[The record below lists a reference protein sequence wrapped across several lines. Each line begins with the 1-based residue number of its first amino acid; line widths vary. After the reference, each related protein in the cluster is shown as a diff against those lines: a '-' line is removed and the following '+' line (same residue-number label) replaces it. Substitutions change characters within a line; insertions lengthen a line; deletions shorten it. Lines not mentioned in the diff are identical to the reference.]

1 MHPSLVSVVIP
12 SYNHA
17 PYIEA
22 TVESVLAQTHQNLE
36 LFVIDDGSKDDSTA
50 RISRLLGGPCEVI
63 VQHAAEALIA
73 RENRGLCP
81 TLNEGLRLARGR
93 YFAYLGSDDLWEPE
107 KLERQVAAVEG
118 SDERTGAAFCD
129 CYVIDAE
136 GKRLDRYGRQYD
148 YRGGDIYRDLLLM
161 DFLPPSP
168 TNFFVREK
176 LISIGGFNEDVKIE
190 DYEAWLRV
198 ARRFHVAYVPEALA
212 SFRVH
217 RTNTSSNYPERML
230 VANCH
235 ALKMAFDADPS
246 LPFWLRRHAIAR
258 QHAGVATVHYNALE
272 LARAR
277 REAFKSLALYPLE
290 GRAWRVLLGSLL
302 GASVVNRLRERRRT
316 SLVYEERG

>member
-1 MHPSLVSVVIP
+1 MHRPLVSVVIP

-22 TVESVLAQTHQNLE
+22 TVASVLAQTYQNLE
-36 LFVIDDGSKDDSTA
+36 LFVIDDGSKDDSAA
-50 RISRLLGGPCEVI
+50 RISRLL
-63 VQHAAEALIA
+63 AARNDSRATLIA

-81 TLNEGLRLARGR
+81 TLNEGLRLSRGR

-118 SDERTGAAFCD
+118 ADERTGAAFCD

-136 GKRLDRYGRQYD
+136 GKRLDRYGRQYA
-148 YRGGDIYRDLLLM
+148 YRGGDIYRNLLLM

-176 LISIGGFNEDVKIE
+176 LVSVGGFNEDVKIE

-235 ALKMAFDADPS
+235 ALRMAFDADPS
-246 LPFWLRRHAIAR
+246 ISFRLRRQAVAR
-258 QHAGVATVHYNALE
+258 QHAGVATVHYNALD
-272 LARAR
+272 LGRAR

-302 GASVVNRLRERRRT
+302 GASVVNRLRARRRT
-316 SLVYEERG
+316 SLVYDDR

>member
-1 MHPSLVSVVIP
+1 MHLPLVSVIIP

-22 TVESVLAQTHQNLE
+22 TVGSVLGQTYQNLE
-36 LFVIDDGSKDDSTA
+36 LFVIDDGSKDDSAA
-50 RISRLLGGPCEVI
+50 RISRLL
-63 VQHAAEALIA
+63 AARNDSRATLIA
-73 RENRGLCP
+73 RKNRGLCR
-81 TLNEGLRLARGR
+81 TLNEGLQLARGT

-107 KLERQVAAVEG
+107 KVEWQVKAIEAAR
-118 SDERTGAAFCD
+118 DERVGAAFGD
-129 CYVIDAE
+129 CYVIDSE
-136 GKRLDRYGRQYD
+136 GQRLDRYGRQYN

-176 LISIGGFNEDVKIE
+176 LLEVGGFNEDVKIE

-198 ARRFHVAYVPEALA
+198 ARRFHVAYVPEVVA

-217 RTNTSSNYPERML
+217 PTNTSSNYPERML
-230 VANCH
+230 DANCH
-235 ALKMAFDADPS
+235 ALRLAFDADPT
-246 LPFWLRRHAIAR
+246 LPRWLQRHAIAR
-258 QHAGVATVHYNALE
+258 QHAGVATVHYNALD
-272 LARAR
+272 LRRAR

-290 GRAWRVLLGSLL
+290 GRAWRVMLGSLL

>member
-1 MHPSLVSVVIP
+1 MQRPLVSVVIP

-22 TVESVLAQTHQNLE
+22 TVASVLAQTYGNLE
-36 LFVIDDGSKDDSTA
+36 LFVIDDGSQDDSVA
-50 RISRLLGGPCEVI
+50 RLTRMLDERGDTR
-63 VQHAAEALIA
+63 ARLIA

-81 TLNEGLRLARGR
+81 TLNEGLRLARGK

-107 KLERQVAAVEG
+107 KLERQVAAVEAA
-118 SDERTGAAFCD
+118 DERTGAAFCD

-176 LISIGGFNEDVKIE
+176 LVSVGGFNEDVKIE

-198 ARRFHVAYVPEALA
+198 ARRFHVAYVPDALA

-235 ALKMAFDADPS
+235 ALRMAFDADPT
-246 LPFWLRRHAIAR
+246 LPFWLKRHAVAR
-258 QHAGVATVHYNALE
+258 QHAGVATVHYNALD
-272 LARAR
+272 LGRAR
-277 REAFKSLALYPLE
+277 REALKSLALYPLE
-290 GRAWRVLLGSLL
+290 WRAWRVVLRSLL
-302 GASVVNRLRERRRT
+302 GASVVERLRERRRAR
-316 SLVYEERG
+316 LAYDD